1 MNMADAPK
9 RILPAAGASAT
20 LRPRPARVDHARP
33 VSRLVSALG
42 LLTLAFVVLPLPF
55 IVLYSFSKSNYAL
68 FSSAGFTLDWFR
80 RFFENERFTAALV
93 NSLMVSVITTVA
105 AVLIALPTALL
116 AVRHRFRGRDLL
128 IGLVSAP
135 LLVPGV
141 ITGTAALSFVS
152 ETRIGTGFWPITA
165 AMICFTLPL
174 VLRPLVANLSG
185 LDPDLEK
192 AARNLGAG
200 PRRAFW
206 TITVAQLVPGLVA
219 GGTFAFVEAMD
230 NFSITVF
237 LTNIT
242 TTTLP
247 VEAYSYIRDID
258 DPTVA
263 AMATLLIAMSVA
275 LVFAIERVLGL
286 DRFLDMS

>member
-1 MNMADAPK
+1 MK
-9 RILPAAGASAT
+9 RVAI
-20 LRPRPARVDHARP
+20 DHARSISP
-33 VSRLVSALG
+33 AVTALG
-42 LLTLAFVVLPLPF
+42 LATLAFVLLPLPF
-55 IVLYSFSKSNYAL
+55 IVLYALSRSNYAL
-68 FSSAGFTLDWFR
+68 FSSQGFTLHWFQ
-80 RFFENERFTAALV
+80 RFFANDRFMAALQ
-93 NSLMVSVITTVA
+93 NSLAVSVITTVVALMVA
-105 AVLIALPTALL
+105 APTAMV
-116 AVRHRFRGRDLL
+116 AVRHRFPGRDLL
-128 IGLVSAP
+128 IALISAP

-141 ITGTAALSFVS
+141 ITGTAALSFVAQ
-152 ETRIGTGFWPITA
+152 TGIGPGFWPIVV

-185 LDPDLEK
+185 LDLDLEK
-192 AARNLGAG
+192 AARNLGAS
-200 PRRAFW
+200 PLAAFW
-206 TITVAQLVPGLVA
+206 RVTMPQLAPGLVA

-237 LTNIT
+237 LTNIS

-263 AMATLLIAMSVA
+263 AMATVLILMSVGV
-275 LVFAIERVLGL
+275 VFAIEWLLGL

>member
-1 MNMADAPK
+1 MSRA
-9 RILPAAGASAT
+9 
-20 LRPRPARVDHARP
+20 VDHASP
-33 VSRLVSALG
+33 VSRSVTALG
-42 LLTLAFVVLPLPF
+42 LFTLGFVLLPLPF
-55 IVLYSFSKSNYAL
+55 IVLYAFSRNAYSL
-68 FSSAGFTLDWFR
+68 FSDQGFTLQWFQ
-80 RFFENERFTAALV
+80 RFFENDRFMAALQ
-93 NSLMVSVITTVA
+93 NSLAISLITTIVA
-105 AVLIALPTALL
+105 LAIALPTALV
-116 AVRHRFRGRDLL
+116 AVRHRFLGRDLMMAL
-128 IGLVSAP
+128 LAAP
-135 LLVPGV
+135 LLIPGV
-141 ITGTAALSFVS
+141 ITGTAALSFVAQ
-152 ETRIGTGFWPITA
+152 TRIGPGFWPITA

-200 PRRAFW
+200 PFAAFRAV
-206 TITVAQLVPGLVA
+206 TMPQLAPGLVA

-230 NFSITVF
+230 NFSIAVF
-237 LTNIT
+237 LTNIN

-263 AMATLLIAMSVA
+263 AMATLLILMSVGV
-275 LVFAIERVLGL
+275 VFAIEWLLGL

>member
-1 MNMADAPK
+1 MK
-9 RILPAAGASAT
+9 RGGFDHTRSISPGVTAFGLVT
-20 LRPRPARVDHARP
+20 L
-33 VSRLVSALG
+33 G
-42 LLTLAFVVLPLPF
+42 FVLLPLPF
-55 IVLYSFSKSNYAL
+55 IVLYALSKNTYTL
-68 FSSAGFTLDWFR
+68 FSAQGLTLQWFQ
-80 RFFENERFTAALV
+80 RFFENDRFMAALQ
-93 NSLMVSVITTVA
+93 NSLAVSVITTVVALAIA
-105 AVLIALPTALL
+105 APTAIV

-128 IGLVSAP
+128 MMVISAP

-141 ITGTAALSFVS
+141 ITGTAALSFVAQ
-152 ETRIGTGFWPITA
+152 TGIGPGFWPIVV

-192 AARNLGAG
+192 AARNLGAS
-200 PRRAFW
+200 PFAAFW
-206 TITVAQLVPGLVA
+206 RVTMPQLAPGLVA

-237 LTNIT
+237 LTNIN

-263 AMATLLIAMSVA
+263 AMATLLILMSAGV
-275 LVFAIERVLGL
+275 VFAIEWLLGL